1 MALIQC
7 PECNHQVSD
16 KATSCPQC
24 GCPIMVSE
32 SQGTI
37 VEQAS
42 KQPTKVVVKN
52 IPKKAV
58 VIIVAVVVLFVAIW
72 ALAGGSSSVID
83 ADIKL
88 LQDCL
93 LDPDSLIIYQAYT
106 NENYGDHG
114 RATLFYFG
122 AKNKSG
128 GISDD
133 WAFVYNGSILFESN
147 FTAAKNAGDNKGILE
162 NGQLVFAQFA
172 VSMGHESWQ
181 KVEIE

>member
-1 MALIQC
+1 MA
-7 PECNHQVSD
+7 
-16 KATSCPQC
+16 
-24 GCPIMVSE
+24 SE
-32 SQGTI
+32 SASTI
-37 VEQAS
+37 VEQAQIKPAS
-42 KQPTKVVVKN
+42 TSRKKLS
-52 IPKKAV
+52 KKAIA
-58 VIIVAVVVLFVAIW
+58 IIVAAVVVAI
-72 ALAGGSSSVID
+72 AILGLADGTSSVIE

-106 NENYGDHG
+106 NENYGENG

-133 WAFVYNGSILFESN
+133 WAFVYDGSILFESN
-147 FTAAKNAGDNKGILE
+147 YTAAKNASDNKGILE

-181 KVEIE
+181 EVELE